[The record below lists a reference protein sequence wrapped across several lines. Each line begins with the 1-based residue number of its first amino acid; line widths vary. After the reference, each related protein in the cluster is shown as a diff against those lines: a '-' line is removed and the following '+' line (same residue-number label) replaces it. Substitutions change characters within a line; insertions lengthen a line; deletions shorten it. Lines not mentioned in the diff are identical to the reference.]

1 MKVSVIIVT
10 FNGEKVISDCL
21 SSVLQSSYPNLEIIV
36 VNNGSLD
43 RTRDIVINH
52 FPQVKLIDAKKNLGF
67 AGGNN
72 LGIKYATGDIIIL
85 LNDDTTVKTDWID
98 AIAKVFNEDKKVG
111 VVGCKI
117 LYPDKKTIQHA
128 GGIVRQNGL
137 TEHIGN
143 GELDYGQ
150 YDFLKEVD
158 YVTGAA
164 IAFRR
169 ELIDILGLLDEKY
182 YPIYFEETDYCFRA
196 RKLGYRIIYL
206 PQAVVYHWESQS
218 TVKFS
223 PAFFYNYHKNRIRFL
238 LKNFSFEQLLK
249 AFLVEIRWLSSLSE
263 GVEFSAVCF
272 AYLFNLFKLPFIIS
286 DRLNNQRALK
296 KIINEYGAY

>member
-21 SSVLQSSYPNLEIIV
+21 ASVLQSSYPNLEIIV

-43 RTRDIVINH
+43 RTRDIVFTQ
-52 FPQVKLIDAKKNLGF
+52 FPQVKLIDAERNLGF

-72 LGIKYATGDIIIL
+72 LGIKNATGEIIIL
-85 LNDDTTVKTDWID
+85 LNDDTTVKPDWID
-98 AIAKVFNEDKKVG
+98 AIVKVFNEDKKVG
-111 VVGCKI
+111 IVGCKI

-128 GGIVRQNGL
+128 GGIVRKNGL

-143 GELDYGQ
+143 GELDCGQ
-150 YDFLKEVD
+150 YDSLKEVD

-164 IAFRR
+164 IAFRK
-169 ELIDILGLLDEKY
+169 ELIETLGLLDEKY

-196 RKLGYRIIYL
+196 RKLGYRVVYL

-223 PAFFYNYHKNRIRFL
+223 PTFFYNYHKNRIRFI
-238 LKNFSFEQLLK
+238 LKNFSFKQLLK
-249 AFLVEIRWLSSLSE
+249 AFLVEISWLSSLSE
-263 GVEFSAVCF
+263 GTEFSAVCL

-286 DRLNNQRALK
+286 DRLSTQRALN
-296 KIINEYGAY
+296 KIISEYGTY